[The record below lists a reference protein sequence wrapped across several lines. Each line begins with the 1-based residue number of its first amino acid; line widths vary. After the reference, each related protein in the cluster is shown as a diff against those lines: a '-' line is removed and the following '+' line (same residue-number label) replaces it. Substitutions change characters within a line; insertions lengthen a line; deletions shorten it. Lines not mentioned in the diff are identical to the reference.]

1 LGADIS
7 MLARVEQRGGVYV
20 DNGKPDDAITIFTHH
35 GWNCFRLRL
44 FVNPNG
50 QGGVV
55 NSLEYTR
62 TLARRIKASGATFVL
77 DIHYS
82 DTWAD
87 PQHQVTP
94 AAWKD
99 QDVETLEKTVQD
111 YTSSVIADLRQ
122 NNALP
127 DIVQIGNE
135 ITPGMLWPL
144 GQLKV
149 PKSKVKVFGGDV
161 RDVQPDFPYDE
172 TKQWSQLT
180 RLLKAGI
187 RGVRSAVQ
195 PTDGVRILIHIDCGG
210 DWPVT
215 QWYFDHLQQAG
226 VEYDLIGQSYYP
238 NWHGTLDN
246 VRENLRESAKRY
258 GKPILIVETA
268 YPWRD
273 ADRWSKRPNMA
284 WPATPDGQ
292 RQFLSDLIKV
302 VRETPGGLGAGVL
315 YWQPEMVSR
324 RSASSQPA
332 FISAT
337 SLFDADGKPLPAMDV
352 LQTPP

>member
-1 LGADIS
+1 

-20 DNGKPDDAITIFTHH
+20 DNGKPNDAITIFTHH

-99 QDVETLEKTVQD
+99 QDFETLEKTVQD

-149 PKSKVKVFGGDV
+149 PKSKVKSSAATCAMCSRIFHT
-161 RDVQPDFPYDE
+161 
-172 TKQWSQLT
+172 TK
-180 RLLKAGI
+180 R
-187 RGVRSAVQ
+187 
-195 PTDGVRILIHIDCGG
+195 
-210 DWPVT
+210 
-215 QWYFDHLQQAG
+215 
-226 VEYDLIGQSYYP
+226 
-238 NWHGTLDN
+238 NN
-246 VRENLRESAKRY
+246 
-258 GKPILIVETA
+258 
-268 YPWRD
+268 
-273 ADRWSKRPNMA
+273 
-284 WPATPDGQ
+284 
-292 RQFLSDLIKV
+292 
-302 VRETPGGLGAGVL
+302 GLN
-315 YWQPEMVSR
+315 
-324 RSASSQPA
+324 
-332 FISAT
+332 
-337 SLFDADGKPLPAMDV
+337 
-352 LQTPP
+352 

>member
-1 LGADIS
+1 
-7 MLARVEQRGGVYV
+7 M
-20 DNGKPDDAITIFTHH
+20 
-35 GWNCFRLRL
+35 
-44 FVNPNG
+44 
-50 QGGVV
+50 
-55 NSLEYTR
+55 
-62 TLARRIKASGATFVL
+62 
-77 DIHYS
+77 
-82 DTWAD
+82 
-87 PQHQVTP
+87 
-94 AAWKD
+94 
-99 QDVETLEKTVQD
+99 
-111 YTSSVIADLRQ
+111 
-122 NNALP
+122 
-127 DIVQIGNE
+127 
-135 ITPGMLWPL
+135 
-144 GQLKV
+144 
-149 PKSKVKVFGGDV
+149 

-226 VEYDLIGQSYYP
+226 VDYDLIGQSYYP

-292 RQFLSDLIKV
+292 KQFLSDLIKV

-352 LQTPP
+352 LQTRLPDRSTRLVVDGRFISPRLTK